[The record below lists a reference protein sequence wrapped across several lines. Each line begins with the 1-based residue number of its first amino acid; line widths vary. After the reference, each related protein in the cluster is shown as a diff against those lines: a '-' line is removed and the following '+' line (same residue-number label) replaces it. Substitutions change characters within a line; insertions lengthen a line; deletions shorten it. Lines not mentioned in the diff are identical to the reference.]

1 MKYYQ
6 KKILLDLFE
15 SVNGL
20 QPFTFYSRYKLKPEL
35 IVELI
40 DSLEEKKLVEIKN
53 NTLLLSEE
61 GRNYVK
67 TKTIWK
73 KNKNKFE
80 NIPIEFVQ
88 EKLGIN
94 SFYVPNLSYIS
105 D

>member
-20 QPFTFYSRYKLKPEL
+20 QPYTFYSRYKLKPEL

-40 DSLEEKKLVEIKN
+40 DSLEEKKLVVIKN

-67 TKTIWK
+67 AKTVWK

-88 EKLGIN
+88 EKLSVN

>member
-20 QPFTFYSRYKLKPEL
+20 QPYTFYSRYKLKPEI

-40 DSLEEKKLVEIKN
+40 DSLEDKKLVEINN
-53 NTLLLSEE
+53 NTLMLSEE

-67 TKTIWK
+67 TKAVWK
-73 KNKNKFE
+73 KSNNKFE
-80 NIPIEFVQ
+80 NIPVDFIQ
-88 EKLGIN
+88 EKLSMN